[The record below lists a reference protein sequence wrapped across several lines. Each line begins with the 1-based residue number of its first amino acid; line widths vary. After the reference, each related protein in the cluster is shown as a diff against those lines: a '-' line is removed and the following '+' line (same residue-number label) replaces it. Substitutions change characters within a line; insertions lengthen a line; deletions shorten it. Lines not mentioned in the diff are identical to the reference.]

1 MWRLVRAGSF
11 VHANSPFKTLNVK
24 LQQTWMLLVVVL
36 LIAVAPA
43 SARKWTNRTGKF
55 SVEAELVEVKDGNVR
70 LKQESGKIITVAISE
85 LSKTDR
91 DYLASVAKKKPEVT
105 ETTVDAFSGEIG
117 KLINV
122 EMTTDLYYRDVKL
135 LEVARDE
142 NTGEWSVL
150 KLEVTPSPFDMSAK
164 KKVISVTSRRTHR
177 VLGDDGTPLFESRK
191 AQQESRQRQAW
202 RERLAARRVL
212 PWPHLTRAKHEEAL
226 AHHRKYVKEVSET
239 FRNLRLY
246 ETDFFLFSSDI
257 PAAQAR
263 PFIKALDTMHHAMC
277 KMYRIKRGTPVWKGK
292 AVIIAFSR
300 RAEYVAFQ
308 QKFMQNTPAEHNH
321 GRCRSYR
328 SGRVIIS
335 AYYFGSAS
343 QFAQLLVHETTH
355 GVNHRFRTTVHLP
368 SWINEGIADVV
379 GDSLVPMCKTVKGKE
394 SVAMRA
400 LKKTPRVGANFFD
413 TNRSIET
420 WQYGVA
426 SSLTRFLIKTNPQS
440 FAAFIEGIKEGMT
453 AEESLRRHYG
463 VTFPEL
469 LTAYG
474 RAVGVPNLRN

>member
-1 MWRLVRAGSF
+1 MDAAGRCAADCGRAGIG
-11 VHANSPFKTLNVK
+11 VQVDEPY
-24 LQQTWMLLVVVL
+24 
-36 LIAVAPA
+36 
-43 SARKWTNRTGKF
+43 RT
-55 SVEAELVEVKDGNVR
+55 
-70 LKQESGKIITVAISE
+70 E

-122 EMTTDLYYRDVKL
+122 EMTTDLYYRD
-135 LEVARDE
+135 
-142 NTGEWSVL
+142 
-150 KLEVTPSPFDMSAK
+150 
-164 KKVISVTSRRTHR
+164 
-177 VLGDDGTPLFESRK
+177 
-191 AQQESRQRQAW
+191 
-202 RERLAARRVL
+202 
-212 PWPHLTRAKHEEAL
+212 
-226 AHHRKYVKEVSET
+226 VKEVSET

-355 GVNHRFRTTVHLP
+355 GVNYRFRTTVHLP